1 MWRWIVSAALIALL
15 LYVPTQL
22 KPYGIFLMSNW
33 MIFCV
38 VATGLNLTIGYAGQ
52 ISLAQAGFM
61 GIGAYTTAILTT
73 QYGWNFWATLPLA
86 TLFSF
91 LLGIVVGYPAL
102 RVQHHYLAF
111 VTLGFNII
119 VYLIFRNEDW
129 LTNGAFGI
137 YDIPRPDV
145 FGIETGSPL
154 NFYYLSFVFLAA
166 MLAVAWWIVRSPW
179 GRAFA
184 ALRENP
190 VRAASLGVDIR
201 AYTLL
206 AFAIGSAFAG
216 LAGSFYAS
224 LLEFI
229 DPYPF
234 AFIYSLNFLLMVIS
248 GGSATLVGPLIGAGL
263 VLLLPEWLRLMPEE
277 LKFVNDYYLMFYAV
291 FVIVLM
297 AFCPTGIVGIW
308 QRASVFLR
316 HKRMSMAAQAA
327 SARSEQGRP

>member
-1 MWRWIVSAALIALL
+1 MWRWLLSLALIALL
-15 LYVPTQL
+15 LYVPSQL

-61 GIGAYTTAILTT
+61 GIGAYTMAILTT
-73 QYGWNFWATLPLA
+73 QYGWTFWATLPLA
-86 TLFSF
+86 TCFAF

-119 VYLIFRNEDW
+119 IYLVFRNEDW
-129 LTNGAFGI
+129 LTHGAFGI
-137 YDIPRPDV
+137 FDVPRPEV
-145 FGIETGSPL
+145 FGIETHTPL
-154 NFYYLSFVFLAA
+154 HFYYLSFAFLAV
-166 MLAVAWWIVRSPW
+166 MLALAWWIVRSPW

-216 LAGSFYAS
+216 LAGAFYGS

-234 AFIYSLNFLLMVIS
+234 AFEYSLAFLLMVIS

-263 VLLLPEWLRLMPEE
+263 VLLMPEWLRLMPKE

-291 FVIVLM
+291 FVMVLM
-297 AFCPTGIVGIW
+297 AFCPTGVVGLW
-308 QRASVFLR
+308 QRLTVYLR
-316 HKRMSMAAQAA
+316 HRRMSAAAA
-327 SARSEQGRP
+327 EGPAP